1 MAVIGGVRRTG
12 LALPGTVRVP
22 RSSVRPE
29 ERPAGR
35 SVGLR
40 AARRPTRVGLVL
52 AAIAVAFTGAFVSLS
67 QSVRVAATSYDV
79 VRLASQRDRLAAQRQ
94 EIRSDLLRLG
104 SEPAIRKLALDAGL
118 GQLDSPL
125 ILPAR

>member
-12 LALPGTVRVP
+12 LALPGAVRVP
-22 RSSVRPE
+22 RSSVRPD
-29 ERPAGR
+29 ERQAGR

-52 AAIAVAFTGAFVSLS
+52 AAIAVVFTGAFVSLS
-67 QSVRVAATSYDV
+67 QSVRVSATSYDV

-125 ILPAR
+125 VLPAR